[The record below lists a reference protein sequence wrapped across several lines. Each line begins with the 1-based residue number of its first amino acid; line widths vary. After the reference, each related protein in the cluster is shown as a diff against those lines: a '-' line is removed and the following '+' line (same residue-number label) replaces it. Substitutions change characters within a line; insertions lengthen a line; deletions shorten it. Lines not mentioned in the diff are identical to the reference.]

1 MSKRLYV
8 GNLPFSVNSEKLK
21 EIFSAYGAV
30 EEATVVSFKDSG
42 KSKGFGFVTYT
53 NDADGEKAKTEMN
66 GKELEGRKV
75 FVNEAK
81 PFDPN
86 APRKP
91 RRSFGDRGDRRFGGG
106 GRRRFDRRRDDSDE
120 SEEQDDA
127 GDDSEE

>member
-21 EIFSAYGAV
+21 EIFSVYGNI

-42 KSKGFGFVTYT
+42 KSKGFGFVTLSD
-53 NDADGEKAKTEMN
+53 DAQGEKAKTEMN
-66 GKELEGRKV
+66 GKEVEGRKI

-91 RRSFGDRGDRRFGGG
+91 RRRFGDRRFGGRDNF
-106 GRRRFDRRRDDSDE
+106 RRNDDSDG
-120 SEEQDDA
+120 
-127 GDDSEE
+127 GDSGDGE